1 MLGNFSCLCHRLL
14 TFFKLT
20 FSQKNSGTPSMC
32 QTVWILSVLIG
43 VQTVCKDYQQATK
56 ITSIMCGSRNFCQ
69 GGPGQTARK
78 QPHGRSFFFFFLVLS
93 LFYSLQGGGGG
104 WGPMVLLQRKL
115 LSQGFRRGLQH
126 FPREGG
132 GVRIPY
138 PPSGSA
144 HGYRGK
150 S

>member
-1 MLGNFSCLCHRLL
+1 MPLPSSTDFFQINLFPKKFRNTINVSNRLDFVGPDRGPNCLQRLSAGDKNHL
-14 TFFKLT
+14 YHVRIQEFLSGGSRPDGQKTASWTFFL
-20 FSQKNSGTPSMC
+20 
-32 QTVWILSVLIG
+32 
-43 VQTVCKDYQQATK
+43 
-56 ITSIMCGSRNFCQ
+56 
-69 GGPGQTARK
+69 
-78 QPHGRSFFFFFLVLS
+78 FFFFSPQLI
-93 LFYSLQGGGGG
+93 LQFTGGGGG